1 MESCS
6 CRHVQVVFPCISFV
20 LAGAD
25 RSNVFGYHK
34 SSCCFPTDEGS
45 QVFFPPTGSQNAQL
59 PFGLSTWLNNDQRLQ
74 QSQTAAVSKATLR
87 QQTERLSQRVG
98 I

>member
-1 MESCS
+1 ML
-6 CRHVQVVFPCISFV
+6 FPCISFV

-25 RSNVFGYHK
+25 RSNVFEYHK

-59 PFGLSTWLNNDQRLQ
+59 PVGL
-74 QSQTAAVSKATLR
+74 
-87 QQTERLSQRVG
+87 
-98 I
+98 